1 MGFLPDSNFYLF
13 SKHFDSLFMMMTLHP
28 HAAQSPTIP
37 MTVEAAVA
45 LLPHDAVVFSFRARY
60 QPDAPRSIIVA
71 LPAPITPAECDGLWQ
86 HTCCEAFVSVPN
98 AQDYLEFN
106 FSPSG
111 CWAAYRFDGYRL
123 RDESFRCA
131 SAPQIEFTSHEQ
143 GFELTAVL
151 GSALIRSLWP
161 EQALW
166 QIGLTA
172 VIETT
177 DGQKSYWA
185 LRHDDVQPDFHVRTQ
200 FLLDLQV
207 SN

>member
-1 MGFLPDSNFYLF
+1 ML
-13 SKHFDSLFMMMTLHP
+13 TLNPHP
-28 HAAQSPTIP
+28 AQSPTIP
-37 MTVEAAVA
+37 MTV
-45 LLPHDAVVFSFRARY
+45 DANVTLSSDDMVIFSFRGHY
-60 QPDAPRSIIVA
+60 QPDERGSIGVA
-71 LPAPITPAECDGLWQ
+71 LPAPMIPTECDGLWQ
-86 HTCCEAFVSVPN
+86 HTCCEAFISAPN
-98 AQDYLEFN
+98 AADYLEFN

-111 CWAAYRFDGYRL
+111 CWAAYRFDDYRL